1 MKKITFLLTLIL
13 VAAGVTVVTP
23 QQADAACYVDG
34 NTQYCTTYTAN
45 RGNGYY
51 FTNQNRYYT
60 NGRDFQIAQLQAY
73 VDQLQALI
81 DQLRELQS
89 NQGTYPTYPRPSY
102 GNSDV
107 DVTTRSATDIDDE
120 EVTLRGE
127 VDFNNEDEATVY
139 FQYGKSSSNLKYETT
154 HWVLDED
161 DDDEDFEQGLTDL
174 EEDTKYYYRAVAED
188 ERGREDYGQIYSF
201 TTDDDDRD
209 SDDDYPEVE
218 VEDADDVDENSAELE
233 GEIDMNDF
241 KNGIAFFVYGEDED
255 QVDDIEDDYDTYSD
269 IDEDG
274 DDLQK
279 IKVDSD
285 VDNKITAYATIGGL
299 DEDTDIYFTLCVE
312 FEDEDDDDRII
323 CAGTEE
329 FTTDED

>member
-1 MKKITFLLTLIL
+1 MKKITFLLTLAITA
-13 VAAGVTVVTP
+13 VGATTFAP
-23 QQADAACYVDG
+23 QQADAACYIDG
-34 NTQYCTTYTAN
+34 NTQYCTTYNVNSNN
-45 RGNGYY
+45 RYKN
-51 FTNQNRYYT
+51 TNPNRYY
-60 NGRDFQIAQLQAY
+60 NNSHNFQIAQLQAY

-81 DQLRELQS
+81 DQLRKLQENEGS
-89 NQGTYPTYPRPSY
+89 YPTYPRPGSRD
-102 GNSDV
+102 SKV
-107 DVTTRSATDIDDE
+107 DVTTRSATDIEDNA
-120 EVTLRGE
+120 VTLRGE

-139 FQYGKSSSNLKYETT
+139 FQYGRSSSNLKYQTT

-174 EEDTKYYYRAVAED
+174 KEDTKYYFRAVAED
-188 ERGREDYGQIYSF
+188 ERGREDYGRIYSF
-201 TTDDDDRD
+201 TTDDDND

-218 VEDADDVDENSAELE
+218 VEEADDIDENSAKLE

-255 QVDDIEDDYDTYSD
+255 QVNDIEKDYDTYTD
-269 IDEDG
+269 VDEDG

-299 DEDTDIYFTLCVE
+299 DDDTDIYYTLCVE
-312 FEDEDDDDRII
+312 FEDEDDDDKLI
-323 CAGTEE
+323 CASTEE